1 MPTLVEME
9 VEASVDEDFPSNAS
23 ETLLL
28 DESTFLGEPG
38 VDDQRSAGIEPKG
51 RNRGSSNQTSGNVGN
66 QNDATFDDSVTI
78 LSRTL
83 LSDGE
88 SRVEQD
94 DERTVDMNKQDD
106 SITLLDDRS
115 QAKDVA
121 GNRGDES
128 MILTID
134 RERNPPGDESTILS
148 IDLVPRGGVAEM
160 DIEQNRTGEPTRRNH
175 PHISGTLEAGPYERA
190 YRSNYEVYVKGKIQD
205 FKQRFPGRLRD
216 YRSMSVEEKAGEQQD
231 VVALLTRLGI
241 SRGAN
246 TQPNDHGQA
255 LRLGR
260 KASQADQ
267 TPPSRLY
274 GATQDDTMSPLHSP
288 QFRSSKRSEES
299 CGLNSQSSK
308 AQAGLNSQSSK
319 AQADDFF
326 QGNKSAILLSPVQ
339 TLGSPQFLHN
349 DENSAGFDDDMGH
362 MSSES
367 VELVR
372 GDQSVSSASHLYESP
387 ERSQIKTQKRLAT
400 TSGKRGAGLARW
412 KYNED
417 FVPPVCDGNS
427 GSGSEVEPSSHHDIL
442 SFPSPSSNPGDVF
455 VASQSPISPRLTYC
469 SSDDD
474 DAPPSDGGRFVE
486 EVPNYRRA
494 SVETIESMDTPG
506 MSQHLM
512 KSKSKSRHLREI
524 PANVN
529 LKDGV
534 TFHLDKL
541 SVKRTELV
549 KVRGAKNKQRTR
561 RRLVSFPDP
570 LSSYGSRERERLQTV
585 LDWIKEYESEMEDE
599 ECIPSGA
606 IFSLSETQII
616 DVTLKLLL
624 EGPDDQQERRDSAP
638 EGTLV
643 GQTVI
648 VGRDKE
654 DLVRWESALREGT
667 GYSVLNHATLPL
679 TERIR
684 ASAAE
689 KAALYDVVLTTFDSL
704 KSADTAIP
712 VDSLGHAITKNVGS
726 DDGWYSSRT
735 ASQSC
740 SGPQRTKQ
748 LSVLHRVKFRRCIFV
763 DILGRKCFLAKGGT
777 NRASAAVALHG
788 DSR

>member
-1 MPTLVEME
+1 M
-9 VEASVDEDFPSNAS
+9 DENFPSNAS
-23 ETLLL
+23 ETLLG
-28 DESTFLGEPG
+28 DESTVLGEPD
-38 VDDQRSAGIEPKG
+38 VDDQRAVGIEPQG
-51 RNRGSSNQTSGNVGN
+51 RNLGSSNPTSRISSPNVGN

-88 SRVEQD
+88 SCAEQD
-94 DERTVDMNKQDD
+94 DERTVEMNEQDD
-106 SITLLDDRS
+106 SVTLLHDRS

-134 RERNPPGDESTILS
+134 GESNSPGDESTILS
-148 IDLVPRGGVAEM
+148 IDLVPKGGMAEI
-160 DIEQNRTGEPTRRNH
+160 DIQQNRREEHPRRNH
-175 PHISGTLEAGPYERA
+175 PHSSGTLEVGQYERA
-190 YRSNYEVYVKGKIQD
+190 YRSNYEAYAKGKIQD

-216 YRSMSVEEKAGEQQD
+216 YRSMSVEEKAEEQQN
-231 VVALLTRLGI
+231 VVALLAHLGI
-241 SRGAN
+241 SRGWN
-246 TQPNDHGQA
+246 TQPNDDGQA

-260 KASQADQ
+260 KASQVDQ
-267 TPPSRLY
+267 SPPTRLY
-274 GATQDDTMSPLHSP
+274 GTTQDDTMSPLHSP
-288 QFRSSKRSEES
+288 HYHSSKRSEEA
-299 CGLNSQSSK
+299 CGLKSQSSK
-308 AQAGLNSQSSK
+308 ARAGLNSQSSK
-319 AQADDFF
+319 ARADDFF
-326 QGNKSAILLSPVQ
+326 QGDKSAILLSPVQ
-339 TLGSPQFLHN
+339 AQGSPQFLHH
-349 DENSAGFDDDMGH
+349 DENSAGFDDDMGR

-372 GDQSVSSASHLYESP
+372 RDQSVSSASHVYESP

-400 TSGKRGAGLARW
+400 TSGKRGADLARC

-417 FVPPVCDGNS
+417 FIPAVYDENS
-427 GSGSEVEPSSHHDIL
+427 GSDSEVEPSSHHDIL
-442 SFPSPSSNPGDVF
+442 SFPSPSSNHRDVF
-455 VASQSPISPRLTYC
+455 VASQSPISPRLTYG
-469 SSDDD
+469 SSDDE
-474 DAPPSDGGRFVE
+474 DASRSDRDRFAE
-486 EVPNYRRA
+486 EVTDYRRA
-494 SVETIESMDTPG
+494 SVETIESVDTPG

-529 LKDGV
+529 LKNGV

-541 SVKRTELV
+541 PVKRTELV
-549 KVRGAKNKQRTR
+549 RVREAKNKQRTR

-570 LSSYGSRERERLQTV
+570 LLSYGSRERERLQTV
-585 LDWIKEYESEMEDE
+585 LDWIKEYESEMDDE
-599 ECIPSGA
+599 EFIPSGA
-606 IFSLSETQII
+606 IFSLSETQIVDI
-616 DVTLKLLL
+616 TLKLLL

-648 VGRDKE
+648 VARDKE

-667 GYSVLNHATLPL
+667 GCSVLNHATLPL

-689 KAALYDVVLTTFDSL
+689 KAALYDVVLTTFDSM

-712 VDSLGHAITKNVGS
+712 VDSLGHAITKHVGR

-735 ASQSC
+735 ASQAC

-748 LSVLHRVKFRRCIFV
+748 LSILHRVKFRRVIFV
-763 DILGRKCFLAKGGT
+763 DILGRKSFLAKGGT

>member
-1 MPTLVEME
+1 ME
-9 VEASVDEDFPSNAS
+9 VVDSDAS
-23 ETLLL
+23 ETLLV
-28 DESTFLGEPG
+28 DESTVLGEPG
-38 VDDQRSAGIEPKG
+38 VDDQRAVGIEPQG
-51 RNRGSSNQTSGNVGN
+51 RNIGSKNKTSGISSPNVGN

-88 SRVEQD
+88 SCVERD
-94 DERTVDMNKQDD
+94 DERTVERNKQDD
-106 SITLLDDRS
+106 SVTLLDDRS
-115 QAKDVA
+115 QAKDMA
-121 GNRGDES
+121 GKRGDES
-128 MILTID
+128 VILTID

-148 IDLVPRGGVAEM
+148 IDLVHRGGVDEM
-160 DIEQNRTGEPTRRNH
+160 DIEQNRKEEHTRRKHNH
-175 PHISGTLEAGPYERA
+175 SNGTIEVGPCERA
-190 YRSNYEVYVKGKIQD
+190 YRSNYEAYVKDKIQD

-216 YRSMSVEEKAGEQQD
+216 YRSMSVAEKADEGQN
-231 VVALLTRLGI
+231 VVALLTRLRI
-241 SRGAN
+241 SKGWN
-246 TQPNDHGQA
+246 TQPNDDV
-255 LRLGR
+255 RLGR

-267 TPPSRLY
+267 SPPTRLY

-288 QFRSSKRSEES
+288 QFRSSTRSEAS
-299 CGLNSQSSK
+299 CGLKSQSSK
-308 AQAGLNSQSSK
+308 ARAGLNSQSSQ
-319 AQADDFF
+319 ARADDFF
-326 QGNKSAILLSPVQ
+326 QGDKLAILLSPVQ
-339 TLGSPQFLHN
+339 AQGSPQFLHN
-349 DENSAGFDDDMGH
+349 DENSAGFDDGMGH

-372 GDQSVSSASHLYESP
+372 RDQSVSSSSHLYESP
-387 ERSQIKTQKRLAT
+387 EQSQIRAQKRLAT
-400 TSGKRGAGLARW
+400 TSGKRGAGLARC
-412 KYNED
+412 KYNEE
-417 FVPPVCDGNS
+417 FIPPVYNEHS

-455 VASQSPISPRLTYC
+455 VASQSPISPRLTYD

-474 DAPPSDGGRFVE
+474 DASPSDRDRFVE
-486 EVPNYRRA
+486 EVRNYRRA

-512 KSKSKSRHLREI
+512 KLKSKSRHLREI

-541 SVKRTELV
+541 PVKRTELV
-549 KVRGAKNKQRTR
+549 RVRGAKNKQRAR

-585 LDWIKEYESEMEDE
+585 LDWIKEYESEMEDDE
-599 ECIPSGA
+599 LIPSGA
-606 IFSLSETQII
+606 IFSLSGTQII
-616 DVTLKLLL
+616 DITLKLLL
-624 EGPDDQQERRDSAP
+624 DGPDDQQERRDSAP

-654 DLVRWESALREGT
+654 DLARWESALREGT
-667 GYSVLNHATLPL
+667 GYSVLNHAILPL

-689 KAALYDVVLTTFDSL
+689 KAALYDVVLTTFDSM

-712 VDSLGHAITKNVGS
+712 LDSLGHAITKNVGR

-748 LSVLHRVKFRRCIFV
+748 LSVLHRVKFRRVIFV

>member
-23 ETLLL
+23 ETLLG
-28 DESTFLGEPG
+28 DESTVLGEPC
-38 VDDQRSAGIEPKG
+38 DQKSIGIEAQGGNLGTTNQPCG
-51 RNRGSSNQTSGNVGN
+51 ISSPNGN
-66 QNDATFDDSVTI
+66 QEHATFDDSVTI

-83 LSDGE
+83 LSDVD
-88 SRVEQD
+88 SRVEKD
-94 DERTVDMNKQDD
+94 DERTVEMNKQDN
-106 SITLLDDRS
+106 SVIMSHDRN
-115 QAKDVA
+115 QAKNVA
-121 GNRGDES
+121 GNRGDDL

-134 RERNPPGDESTILS
+134 RERNPPGEESTILS

-160 DIEQNRTGEPTRRNH
+160 DIEQNRTEEPAHRNR
-175 PHISGTLEAGPYERA
+175 PHRNGTLEVGQHERA
-190 YRSNYEVYVKGKIQD
+190 YRSNYEAYVKGKIQD

-216 YRSMSVEEKAGEQQD
+216 HRSLAVEEKADEQEK
-231 VVALLTRLGI
+231 VVSLLARLGI
-241 SRGAN
+241 SRGWD
-246 TQPNDHGQA
+246 TQPNDDGQA

-260 KASQADQ
+260 KASQSDQ
-267 TPPSRLY
+267 SPPTRLY

-288 QFRSSKRSEES
+288 QFRSIKRSEEV
-299 CGLNSQSSK
+299 CGLKSQSSK
-308 AQAGLNSQSSK
+308 ARAGLNSQSSM
-319 AQADDFF
+319 ARADDFF
-326 QGNKSAILLSPVQ
+326 QGDKSAILLSPVQ
-339 TLGSPQFLHN
+339 TQGSPQFLHS
-349 DENSAGFDDDMGH
+349 DGSRVGFDLGR
-362 MSSES
+362 MSGES

-372 GDQSVSSASHLYESP
+372 RDQSVSSSSHQYESP

-400 TSGKRGAGLARW
+400 TSGKRGAGLARC

-417 FVPPVCDGNS
+417 FIPPVYDENS
-427 GSGSEVEPSSHHDIL
+427 GSGSEVEPSSNHDIL

-455 VASQSPISPRLTYC
+455 VASQSPIPPRLTYG

-474 DAPPSDGGRFVE
+474 DVSASDRDRFVE
-486 EVPNYRRA
+486 KVTDYRRA
-494 SVETIESMDTPG
+494 SVETIESVDTPG

-541 SVKRTELV
+541 PVNRTELV
-549 KVRGAKNKQRTR
+549 RDRGAKNKQRTR
-561 RRLVSFPDP
+561 RRLVGFPDP
-570 LSSYGSRERERLQTV
+570 LASYGSRERQRLQTV
-585 LDWIKEYESEMEDE
+585 LDWIKEHESEMDDE

-606 IFSLSETQII
+606 IFSLSVTQII
-616 DVTLKLLL
+616 DITLKLLL

-648 VGRDKE
+648 IGRDKE
-654 DLVRWESALREGT
+654 DLARWESALREGT
-667 GYSVLNHATLPL
+667 GYSVLNHAILPL

-684 ASAAE
+684 SSAAE
-689 KAALYDVVLTTFDSL
+689 KAALYDVVLTTFDSM

-712 VDSLGHAITKNVGS
+712 VDSLGHAITKHVGR

-748 LSVLHRVKFRRCIFV
+748 LSVLHRVKFRRVIFV
-763 DILGRKCFLAKGGT
+763 DILGRKSFLAKGGT

>member
-9 VEASVDEDFPSNAS
+9 VEVSVEEDFPSNAS
-23 ETLLL
+23 ETLLG
-28 DESTFLGEPG
+28 DESTVIGEPG
-38 VDDQRSAGIEPKG
+38 VDDQRAVGSGPQG
-51 RNRGSSNQTSGNVGN
+51 RNIGLSNQTSGISSPNVGN

-94 DERTVDMNKQDD
+94 DERTVEMNKQND
-106 SITLLDDRS
+106 SVALLHDRS

-148 IDLVPRGGVAEM
+148 IDLVPRGGVAEIN
-160 DIEQNRTGEPTRRNH
+160 IEKNQTEGPTRRKQ
-175 PHISGTLEAGPYERA
+175 PHSSRTLEVGPSERA
-190 YRSNYEVYVKGKIQD
+190 YRSNYEAYVKGKIQD

-216 YRSMSVEEKAGEQQD
+216 YRSMSVEEKADEQQN
-231 VVALLTRLGI
+231 VVALLARLGI
-241 SRGAN
+241 SKGWN
-246 TQPNDHGQA
+246 TQPNDDDQA

-267 TPPSRLY
+267 SPPSRLY
-274 GATQDDTMSPLHSP
+274 GATQDDDMSPLHSP
-288 QFRSSKRSEES
+288 QFRSSTRSEES
-299 CGLNSQSSK
+299 CGLK
-308 AQAGLNSQSSK
+308 TQSSK

-326 QGNKSAILLSPVQ
+326 QGDKSAILLSPVQ
-339 TLGSPQFLHN
+339 TQGSPQFLL
-349 DENSAGFDDDMGH
+349 DDDNSAGDMGH

-372 GDQSVSSASHLYESP
+372 RDHSVSSASHLYESP
-387 ERSQIKTQKRLAT
+387 ERSQIKAQKRLAT
-400 TSGKRGAGLARW
+400 TSGKRGAGLARY

-417 FVPPVCDGNS
+417 FIPPVYDENS
-427 GSGSEVEPSSHHDIL
+427 GSGSEVGPSSHHGIL

-455 VASQSPISPRLTYC
+455 LASQSPISPRLTYG

-474 DAPPSDGGRFVE
+474 DASLGAGDRFVE
-486 EVPNYRRA
+486 EVPDYRRA
-494 SVETIESMDTPG
+494 SVDTIESLDTPG

-512 KSKSKSRHLREI
+512 KSKSRSRHLREI

-529 LKDGV
+529 LKDGM

-541 SVKRTELV
+541 PVKRTEV
-549 KVRGAKNKQRTR
+549 VRVRDAKFKQRTR

-570 LSSYGSRERERLQTV
+570 LSSYGSRERERLQTA
-585 LDWIKEYESEMEDE
+585 LDWIKEYESEMVE
-599 ECIPSGA
+599 EEFIPSGA
-606 IFSLSETQII
+606 IFSLSEKQII
-616 DVTLKLLL
+616 DITLKLLL
-624 EGPDDQQERRDSAP
+624 EGTDDHQERRDSAP

-654 DLVRWESALREGT
+654 DLARWESALREGT
-667 GYSVLNHATLPL
+667 GYSVLNHATVPL

-689 KAALYDVVLTTFDSL
+689 KAALYDVVLTTFDSM

-712 VDSLGHAITKNVGS
+712 VDSLGHAVTKNVGK

-748 LSVLHRVKFRRCIFV
+748 LSVLHRVKFRRVVFV
-763 DILGRKCFLAKGGT
+763 DVLGRKCFLAKGGT